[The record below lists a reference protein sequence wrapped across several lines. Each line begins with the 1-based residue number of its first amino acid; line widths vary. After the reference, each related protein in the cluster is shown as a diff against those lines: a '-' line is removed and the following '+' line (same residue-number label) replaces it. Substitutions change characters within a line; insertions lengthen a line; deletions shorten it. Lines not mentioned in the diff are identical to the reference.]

1 MWEHFPIKTARD
13 EEVRVPIFCVSV
25 KFKIK
30 AFIKEVNKIIAERL
44 SQTILITYIFNLKL
58 F

>member
-1 MWEHFPIKTARD
+1 MNVGTLPNKKTTRD

-30 AFIKEVNKIIAERL
+30 AFLKEVNKIIAERL
-44 SQTILITYIFNLKL
+44 SQM
-58 F
+58 